1 LTPFL
6 TILSIARTSAAALA
20 AAAFVAAPEVG
31 AQQRPLLDLS
41 TTSVACQDASISP
54 DGQFVAYR
62 SGSALT
68 VDRVGGGAA
77 QVVVTSTN
85 LGPFLWSPAG
95 GTLYVLD
102 GNQVVAASRSG
113 GGATNL
119 GGVPGQSVWLWDVD
133 STNSFLL
140 GTRFDPSTQ
149 EYHVFRMATAGGQ
162 APVDLVTSQDELSDV
177 DLDPTDSWLLFLQRA
192 PTPFAPYF
200 LMRSAVDGS
209 GITDMRG
216 APLGVVA
223 QGPQWIDG
231 GDRAVLVGPT
241 ALGSLQLLRVD
252 RLTQSATP
260 LTWAFVHQRPTVSAD
275 GAWVVLATVD
285 GVGGTGPALVPVE
298 GGGEV
303 LLYTGE
309 AFSYAGSPNL
319 DSRGTAVVFSARRAS
334 NPGENAR
341 VFQATLDGE
350 LRVHPRAEIG
360 AVVLFDLPCSTSEF
374 GAVLLGQRSAPFALS
389 GIAFDYDLGPAFAIL
404 GLGAGRSTGPLTFPL
419 PIPFAASLQGLV
431 IDFQGLRYSPAAQSG
446 EWTRSG
452 RLPIF

>member
-1 LTPFL
+1 MTLSPTISSFALTAATAVL
-6 TILSIARTSAAALA
+6 ASA
-20 AAAFVAAPEVG
+20 PTP
-31 AQQRPLLDLS
+31 AQQRPLVDLS

-62 SGSALT
+62 SGGSLT
-68 VDRVGGGAA
+68 VDRTGGGAA
-77 QVVVTSTN
+77 QVVVTSSN

-119 GGVPGQSVWLWDVD
+119 GIVPGQSVWLWDVD

-140 GTRFDPSTQ
+140 GTRFDPATS
-149 EYHVFRMATAGGQ
+149 EYHIFRMATSGGQ
-162 APVDLVTSQDELSDV
+162 APIDLVTSQDELSDV
-177 DLDPTDSWLLFLQRA
+177 DVDPTDAWLLYLQRA
-192 PTPFAPYF
+192 PVPFAPYS

-209 GITDMRG
+209 GATDMRG
-216 APLGVVA
+216 APIGLVA
-223 QGPQWIDG
+223 QGPRWIDG

-241 ALGSLQLLRVD
+241 PLGSLQLLRID
-252 RLTQSATP
+252 RLTQSSTP

-275 GAWVVLATVD
+275 GSWVVLAAVD

-309 AFSYAGSPNL
+309 GFSYAGSPRL
-319 DSRGTAVVFSARRAS
+319 DGRGTAVVFSARRGS
-334 NPGENAR
+334 QPGENAR
-341 VFQATLDGE
+341 ALKLELDGE

-360 AVVLFDLPCSTSEF
+360 GVVLFDLPCSSTEF
-374 GAVLLGQRSAPFALS
+374 GAVLLGQRSAPVTLA
-389 GIAFDYDLGPAFAIL
+389 GIAFDYDLGPSFAIL
-404 GLGAGRSTGPLTFPL
+404 GLGAGRSSGPLTFPL

-431 IDFQGLRYSPAAQSG
+431 IDFQGLRYSPGAQSG

>member
-1 LTPFL
+1 MTPASPIQPLANAWVTAVIAAGLTV
-6 TILSIARTSAAALA
+6 TTGAT
-20 AAAFVAAPEVG
+20 

-62 SGSALT
+62 AGGTLT

-102 GNQVVAASRSG
+102 GSQVVAASRSG
-113 GGATNL
+113 AGATNL
-119 GGVPGQSVWLWDVD
+119 GVVPGQSVWLWDVD
-133 STNSFLL
+133 STNGFLL

-149 EYHVFRMATAGGQ
+149 EYHVFRMATSGGQ
-162 APVDLVTSQDELSDV
+162 APVDLLTSQDELSDV
-177 DLDPTDSWLLFLQRA
+177 DLDPTDSFLLYLQRG
-192 PTPFAPYF
+192 TYPFAPYS
-200 LMRSAVDGS
+200 LMRSAVDGT
-209 GITDMRG
+209 GATDMLG
-216 APLGVVA
+216 SPIGVVA
-223 QGPQWIDG
+223 QGPHWIDG

-241 ALGSLQLLRVD
+241 AIGSLQLLRID
-252 RLTQSATP
+252 RISQTATP

-275 GAWVVLATVD
+275 GAWVVLAAVD
-285 GVGGTGPALVPVE
+285 GVGGTGPAMVPIE

-303 LLYTGE
+303 LLHTAE
-309 AFSYAGSPNL
+309 AFGYAGSPNL

-341 VFQATLDGE
+341 AFQLDLDGE

-360 AVVLFDLPCSTSEF
+360 GVVLFDLPCSSSEL
-374 GAVLLGQRSAPFALS
+374 GAVLLGQRSLPVTLG

-404 GLGAGRSTGPLTFPL
+404 GIGAGRSSGPLTFPL

-431 IDFQGLRYSPAAQSG
+431 VDFQGLRYSPGAQSG